1 MGQLL
6 SFWEKKKG
14 HLDPFILRLVQNVIQ
29 TSGGET
35 VRENSWHQ
43 NESAVGLH
51 KKLTILIAFSAVL
64 SLILFLTCKSIN
76 SFENTIVS
84 QSQQHLLNIACT
96 QAQSFER
103 SILHIHGELARLAR
117 KPKLQ
122 ELIAESKTDPPP
134 GDQINCEDFAFEC
147 ISPTAD
153 ALYRL
158 DANGIIQRRIP
169 FLEDRIGRDYSS
181 KPGVKHVMEKHE
193 SYISHVFNST
203 SGRKSVSVCCPVFK
217 DDEFVGIVRATIFS
231 KMLETM
237 TDHLEKGQKHFA
249 YVIDHDGIVVTSPF
263 QEYVGKNVISLME
276 ASFPEDDWSDM
287 KEIVSQMRLGKEGV
301 GIFNW
306 AIRTEQGVE
315 RIKEL
320 TAFAPIRIGDEI
332 WSVGVMMNYDE
343 VASPVRT
350 HTRDIIL
357 GAVFLVLAVIGVAV
371 GVHKIDK
378 RKVEL
383 RTHLKFSEKLKSLAS
398 ELVLLE
404 ERERRVIAVDLH
416 DNVAQLLALS
426 KIKLQS
432 LEASLESDDHK
443 AELDEVCNIISTSIG
458 QMETLM
464 FDLSNVLLHE
474 VGLVAAIDEWLEE
487 KIVNDHGIKAQLEH
501 NGNIKELDEDKCI
514 LLFRS
519 VKELLM
525 NVVKHADAKNVLVS
539 IRQVDGQTHVSV
551 EDDGIGF
558 EVSHASEVSAGIAKG
573 FGLFSIRDRMEQFG
587 GHIDIDSQR
596 NMGTRVTLVLPTVT
610 EMTENK

>member
-1 MGQLL
+1 MIESGRNLKQSAKGLRKKFMILL
-6 SFWEKKKG
+6 
-14 HLDPFILRLVQNVIQ
+14 L
-29 TSGGET
+29 
-35 VRENSWHQ
+35 
-43 NESAVGLH
+43 
-51 KKLTILIAFSAVL
+51 FSVVF
-64 SLILFLTCKSIN
+64 SLILFLTSKSIGI
-76 SFENTIVS
+76 FEKTIVD
-84 QSQQHLLNIACT
+84 QTLGHLLNVARS
-96 QAQSFER
+96 QAQSFESSLR
-103 SILHIHGELARLAR
+103 NVHEELERLAR

-122 ELIAESKTDPPP
+122 QLIADGITGQDLSDLT
-134 GDQINCEDFAFEC
+134 NCEEFAFEC
-147 ISPTAD
+147 LSPTAD

-169 FLEDRIGRDYSS
+169 FKEDRVGRDYSH
-181 KPGVKHVMEKHE
+181 KPGVKYVIENHE
-193 SYISHVFNST
+193 AYVSHVFNST
-203 SGRKSVSVCCPVFK
+203 SGLKSISVCFPVFK
-217 DDEFVGIVRATIFS
+217 DDEFIGIVRATVFS
-231 KMLETM
+231 YMLEAM
-237 TDHLEKGQKHFA
+237 AQHLEKGHEHYA
-249 YVIDHDGIVVTSPF
+249 HIIDHKGIVVANPF
-263 QEYVGKNVISLME
+263 EEYVGEDIVGMME
-276 ASFPEDDWSDM
+276 AEFADHDWSDL
-287 KEIVSQMRLGKEGV
+287 KEIISRMRSGQEGI
-301 GIFNW
+301 GIYHW
-306 AIRTEQGVE
+306 AIRIGQRVQI
-315 RIKEL
+315 IKEL

-332 WSVGVMMNYDE
+332 WSVGVTMDYDKI
-343 VASPVRT
+343 AAPVRA
-350 HTRDIIL
+350 HTRDIVL
-357 GAVFLVLAVIGVAV
+357 GAGFLILAVIGVAV

-383 RTHLKFSEKLKSLAS
+383 KTQLRFSEKLKSLAS

-404 ERERRVIAVDLH
+404 ERERRVIAVELH
-416 DNVAQLLALS
+416 DNVAQMLALS

-443 AELDEVCNIISTSIG
+443 AELDEVCDVISTSIG

-558 EVSHASEVSAGIAKG
+558 EVSHASAVSASVAKG

-587 GHIDIDSQR
+587 GRIDIDSQR